1 MIEQNEQMRMRCL
14 VIQIFTCILI
24 AGLTLYVYI
33 DRQNDL
39 TQLRIAVPEL
49 AKEVKQIQEENIRI
63 QYEID
68 RFESPIHLME
78 LARKPEFSHL
88 KYPRLDQVIM
98 LPQGIAPGAQGS
110 K

>member
-1 MIEQNEQMRMRCL
+1 MNGTM
-14 VIQIFTCILI
+14 VKILLCVAAI
-24 AGLTLYVYI
+24 SLTLYGMVYQ
-33 DRQNDL
+33 QNRI
-39 TQLRIAVPEL
+39 TQMRLHIPTV
-49 AKEVKQIQEENIRI
+49 AKQLKTLQEENTRL

-88 KYPRLDQVIM
+88 KYPRLDQVVII
-98 LPQGIAPGAQGS
+98 PRQESAHAQ